1 MGILFTSLRS
11 FSFWLYSFTRNFA
24 NRLWWKWPSLYVV
37 NSLQSNKVG
46 FENALLTVTHI
57 KRSTCCDFH
66 FSCKI
71 IFITLHL
78 FQKFVDVTFI
88 SYDRKIL
95 RHISGEKMIFLVSIN
110 WISIGMFYCNWVAN
124 FGSRKCPQSR
134 NFWIFE

>member
-1 MGILFTSLRS
+1 MKQAKNRIEGFRELVNGGNTFNFIALFFILTLFISRETLPIVYDG
-11 FSFWLYSFTRNFA
+11 LA
-24 NRLWWKWPSLYVV
+24 LVVV
-37 NSLQSNKVG
+37 NSLQSNIVG

-78 FQKFVDVTFI
+78 FKKFVDVTFI

-110 WISIGMFYCNWVAN
+110 
-124 FGSRKCPQSR
+124 
-134 NFWIFE
+134 